1 LSKVRNKRHYS
12 KDHDYLKSLAEE
24 CEKYVGREYEL
35 DLKNDTLIVFALP
48 RRHKKSPKLK
58 EDRDKRKEKFERRER

>member
-1 LSKVRNKRHYS
+1 MSKIKNKRHFS
-12 KDHDYLKSLAEE
+12 KDHEYLKMLAEE
-24 CEKYVGREYEL
+24 CDFAGREYDL
-35 DLKNDTLIVFALP
+35 DLKNDVLIVLALP